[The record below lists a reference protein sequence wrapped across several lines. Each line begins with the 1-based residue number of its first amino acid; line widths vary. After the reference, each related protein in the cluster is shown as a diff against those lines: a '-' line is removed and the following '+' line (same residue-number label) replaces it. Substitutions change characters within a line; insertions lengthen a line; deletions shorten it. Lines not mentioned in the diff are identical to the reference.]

1 MDYWG
6 WGVGKGYVGPLSQ
19 IIGGACPPPPLPIGV
34 GGKGYVAPLL
44 KLLEGPAPPFLPP
57 GPLPNFLRQCD
68 MTAILLK
75 RDIQSQVI
83 MSRRTMIDLVGKPP
97 IKHTHK
103 YSVILRQ
110 QYGVIPISA
119 AFISLYL
126 AAMLTSCVAQTEFL

>member
-1 MDYWG
+1 M
-6 WGVGKGYVGPLSQ
+6 L
-19 IIGGACPPPPLPIGV
+19 
-34 GGKGYVAPLL
+34 APSL
-44 KLLEGPAPPFLPP
+44 KLLEGPAPPPLFLLGWGAKGMLPPFSNYWRGLPPPFLPP